1 MRSPLAATREPRQ
14 QWRATQPP
22 RIICSLICGDNICFI
37 GQLRK
42 MSRLNICKVHW
53 TIHGTL
59 QTSVSLSNH
68 HKHSESTHSFPGL
81 KSPQL
86 GGEMNVEFANVLFAV
101 VFPLIAGMVFGG
113 QWGSCAG
120 GEGGSVGRSGA
131 RHWRTPLTALNS
143 LLAGELFR
151 LLRWNCSS
159 MDRLCSAAFLWFL
172 VSDRQ
177 ECGKTGS
184 SSTPKK
190 HKRGRKNKISSEF
203 KKYNLSIKRHAVE
216 ALFQEIVSNL
226 PLKF

>member
-1 MRSPLAATREPRQ
+1 
-14 QWRATQPP
+14 
-22 RIICSLICGDNICFI
+22 
-37 GQLRK
+37 
-42 MSRLNICKVHW
+42 MSRLKICKVHR
-53 TIHGTL
+53 TISGTL

-68 HKHSESTHSFPGL
+68 HKCSKSTHSFPGL

-86 GGEMNVEFANVLFAV
+86 GGEMNVELTSVLFAV
-101 VFPLIAGMVFGG
+101 VFPVIAEMACGG
-113 QWGSCAG
+113 RWSSCAG
-120 GEGGSVGRSGA
+120 GEGGSVGRSEA

-184 SSTPKK
+184 SSAPKK
-190 HKRGRKNKISSEF
+190 HKREGGNRISLEF
-203 KKYNLSIKRHAVE
+203 KKYNPSIKRHAVE

-226 PLKF
+226 PLKL